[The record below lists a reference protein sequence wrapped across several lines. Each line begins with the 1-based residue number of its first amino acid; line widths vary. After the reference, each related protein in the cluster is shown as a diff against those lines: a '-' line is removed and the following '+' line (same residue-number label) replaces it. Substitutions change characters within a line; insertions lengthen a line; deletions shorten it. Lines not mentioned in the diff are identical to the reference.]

1 MKIDLHE
8 ISDSLRVTN
17 LIAEPIDIHQP
28 ETVGGPSAQVFQI
41 ERLLQKLTRDVTGSI
56 GKEYNEDFV
65 SLVSLVKHADDETLQ
80 TLLEN
85 VKEED
90 DFKYI
95 FAVFLLLSF
104 YSNPNLFFTETSFST
119 YA

>member
-90 DFKYI
+90 DLKYI
-95 FAVFLLLSF
+95 FAEFLLLSF
-104 YSNPNLFFTETSFST
+104 YSNL
-119 YA
+119 